1 MNRWWQAPA
10 ATARLTVEAS
20 DEGCARVDGETAKA
34 IMWLG
39 LALLFALA
47 GIGAGYVLWRLGR
60 LLRRTERDLHR
71 TVDEVVPIMAKA
83 GVSMDRVNEQ
93 LGKVD
98 VMMDSAVDM
107 TEALDST
114 VRAVSHAVTEP
125 VRAVSTTVAGAAEAA
140 RSFRSR
146 VASDTAGDDDHDDDV
161 DAAVPTEPEPEPTQ
175 SEVPA

>member
-1 MNRWWQAPA
+1 M
-10 ATARLTVEAS
+10 
-20 DEGCARVDGETAKA
+20 DGETAKA

-47 GIGAGYVLWRLGR
+47 GIGSGYVLWRVGR
-60 LLRRTERDLHR
+60 LLRRTEHDLHR

-83 GVSMDRVNEQ
+83 GVSMDRVNDQ

-107 TEALDST
+107 ADALDST

-125 VRAVSTTVAGAAEAA
+125 VRAVSSTFAGAAEAA
-140 RSFRSR
+140 RSFRER
-146 VASDTAGDDDHDDDV
+146 VAEDDRSDDAPGADEDV
-161 DAAVPTEPEPEPTQ
+161 DDRAPEPAG
-175 SEVPA
+175 SPA

>member
-1 MNRWWQAPA
+1 M
-10 ATARLTVEAS
+10 
-20 DEGCARVDGETAKA
+20 DGETAKA

-47 GIGAGYVLWRLGR
+47 GIGTGYVLWRVGR

-83 GVSMDRVNEQ
+83 GVSMDRVNDQ

-98 VMMDSAVDM
+98 IMMDSAVDM
-107 TEALDST
+107 ADALDST

-125 VRAVSTTVAGAAEAA
+125 VRAVSSTFAGAAEAA
-140 RSFRSR
+140 RSFRDR
-146 VASDTAGDDDHDDDV
+146 VADPEPGDDSPSADEDADDRQTDS
-161 DAAVPTEPEPEPTQ
+161 EPAG
-175 SEVPA
+175 SPA

>member
-1 MNRWWQAPA
+1 M
-10 ATARLTVEAS
+10 
-20 DEGCARVDGETAKA
+20 DGDLAKT

-47 GIGAGYVLWRLGR
+47 GVGTGYVLFRVGR
-60 LLRRTERDLHR
+60 LIGRTERDLHR
-71 TVDEVVPIMAKA
+71 TVDEVVPIIAKA
-83 GVSMDRVNEQ
+83 GVSMDRVNDQ

-98 VMMDSAVDM
+98 VIMDSAVDM

-140 RSFRSR
+140 RSFRER
-146 VASDTAGDDDHDDDV
+146 VASEPAGD
-161 DAAVPTEPEPEPTQ
+161 A
-175 SEVPA
+175 S